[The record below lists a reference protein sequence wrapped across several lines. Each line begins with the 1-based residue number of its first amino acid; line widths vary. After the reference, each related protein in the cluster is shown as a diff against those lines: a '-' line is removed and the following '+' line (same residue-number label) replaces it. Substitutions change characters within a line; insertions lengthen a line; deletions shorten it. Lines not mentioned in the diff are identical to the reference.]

1 MKIRFSR
8 SEVFSLVM
16 SVVLLCP
23 ILYHRFVS
31 VAAAADSSSQGLYEI
46 PLTTIDGEKT
56 SLKPYRNQVLLI
68 VNTASGCG
76 YTPQYAG
83 LEKLYEKYR
92 SKGLVVLGFPSND
105 FFSQE
110 PGTNSQ
116 IKFFCKTNYQVEFPL
131 FEKAPV
137 GGDKIQPLYQYLLSH
152 GEDHSAIGWNF
163 EKILVGRNGQI
174 LKRFRSRV
182 SPESD
187 ELVQGVEEALRAP
200 VALAPSP
207 SPSPVPKSKM
217 KSK

>member
-1 MKIRFSR
+1 MKIRFPR
-8 SEVFSLVM
+8 SLVF
-16 SVVLLCP
+16 LIAIAFGFLG
-23 ILYHRFVS
+23 S
-31 VAAAADSSSQGLYEI
+31 VAHAADSGSQALYEI

-56 SLKPYRNQVLLI
+56 SLKPYQNQVLLI

-92 SKGLVVLGFPSND
+92 SQGLVVLGFPSND

-116 IKFFCKTNYQVEFPL
+116 IKFFCKSNYHVEFPL

-163 EKILVGRNGQI
+163 EKILVGRNGQV

-187 ELVQGVEEALRAP
+187 ELVKGVEEALRAP
-200 VALAPSP
+200 VPMGPSP
-207 SPSPVPKSKM
+207 SPSPTLKSKM
-217 KSK
+217 KSKQK